1 MDKKILSEAYYK
13 IKLIR
18 VFEDYV
24 EESRENRT
32 GPLMGLLH
40 THSGAEAWVTAVML
54 NLTPKDY
61 VLSTYRNHAHS
72 IARGID
78 MGAFAAEISGKITG
92 VCHGMAG
99 NMHVVDQNLNM
110 VAGFGI
116 IGAGLPS
123 ACGCALASKMK
134 NSDEVSAVFFGDG
147 AMAQG
152 ASHESFNMASIKKLP
167 VLLCNDNNHIAMSTD
182 SSNNLCHEKTA
193 DYMAAYN
200 IPAVTV
206 DGMDFFASYEAVE
219 KAVKYIREGN
229 GPYFIEFDNARYG
242 GQWVGDPVAYK
253 TPEQKAAEFARDPV
267 ARFEKDVVEK
277 GLMTQEELLAIDNKV
292 RQEVADAIKFADESP
307 LPEKSVM
314 FENIYADQ
322 Y

>member
-1 MDKKILSEAYYK
+1 MDKKLLMEAYHK

-24 EESRENRT
+24 EESSANGT

-54 NLTPKDY
+54 NLEAKDY

-72 IARGID
+72 IARGIN
-78 MGAFAAEISGKITG
+78 MGEFAAEISGKITG
-92 VCHGMAG
+92 TCRGMAG
-99 NMHVVDQNLNM
+99 NMHAVDQNLNM

-123 ACGCALASKMK
+123 ACGTALASKMDGT
-134 NSDEVSAVFFGDG
+134 DEVSAVFFGDG

-152 ASHESFNMASIKKLP
+152 AVHESLNMAGVKKLP
-167 VLLCNDNNHIAMSTD
+167 VLFCNDNNHIAMSTD
-182 SSNNLCHEKTA
+182 PKNNLCNTNIAK
-193 DYMAAYN
+193 YMTGYN
-200 IPAVTV
+200 IPAATV
-206 DGMDFFASYEAVE
+206 DGMDFFASYEAVK
-219 KAVKYIREGN
+219 KAVEHIRAGN

-242 GQWVGDPVAYK
+242 GQWVGDAVAYK
-253 TPEQKAAEFARDPV
+253 SAEQKAAEFARDPV
-267 ARFEKDVVEK
+267 TRFEKEVVEK
-277 GLMTQEELLAIDNKV
+277 GLLSKEELAEIETKV
-292 RQEVADAIKFADESP
+292 RKEVDDAIKFAEESP
-307 LPEKSVM
+307 LPQLSDMYV
-314 FENIYADQ
+314 NIYADK

>member
-1 MDKKILSEAYYK
+1 MDKNLLQEAYHK

-24 EESRENRT
+24 ESSRKDKT
-32 GPLMGLLH
+32 SPLMGLLH
-40 THSGAEAWVTAVML
+40 TASGAESWVTAVMQ
-54 NLTPKDY
+54 NLTLKDY

-78 MGAFAAEISGKITG
+78 MNGFVAEISGKVTG
-92 VCHGMAG
+92 VCRGMAG

-123 ACGCALASKMK
+123 ACGTALASKM
-134 NSDEVSAVFFGDG
+134 NGTDEVSAVFFGDG

-152 ASHESFNMASIKKLP
+152 ATHESLNMASVKKLP
-167 VLLCNDNNHIAMSTD
+167 VLFCNDNNHIAMSTD
-182 SSNNLCHEKTA
+182 PSNNLCHKNTA
-193 DYMAAYN
+193 DYIKGYDM
-200 IPAVTV
+200 PAVTV
-206 DGMDFFASYEAVE
+206 DGMDYFASFEAVQ
-219 KAVKYIREGN
+219 KAVEYIREGN

-242 GQWVGDPVAYK
+242 GQWVGDPVNYK
-253 TPEQKAAEFARDPV
+253 SAEQKAAELARDPV
-267 ARFEKDVVEK
+267 ARFEREVVEK
-277 GLMTQEELLAIDNKV
+277 NLLTVEELKAIEEKV
-292 RQEVADAIKFADESP
+292 RKEVDDAIKFAQESP

-314 FENIYADQ
+314 FENIYADK

>member
-1 MDKKILSEAYYK
+1 MEKTILVEAYHK
-13 IKLIR
+13 MKLIR
-18 VFEDYV
+18 IFEDYV
-24 EESRENRT
+24 EKSRAERT

-40 THSGAEAWVTAVML
+40 THSGAEAWVSAVMA
-54 NLTPKDY
+54 NLTAEDY
-61 VLSTYRNHAHS
+61 VSSTYRNHAHS

-78 MGAFAAEISGKITG
+78 MKEFAAEISGKVTG
-92 VCHGMAG
+92 VCRGMAG

-110 VAGFGI
+110 IAGFGI

-123 ACGCALASKMK
+123 ACGAALASKMQGK
-134 NSDEVSAVFFGDG
+134 NLVSCVFFGDG

-152 ASHESFNMASIKKLP
+152 ATHESFNMAAIKKLP
-167 VLLCNDNNHIAMSTD
+167 VLLCNDNNHIAMSTN
-182 SSNNLCHEKTA
+182 SRNNLVHERTA
-193 DYMAAYN
+193 LYMVGYG

-242 GQWVGDPVAYK
+242 GQWVGDPVLYK
-253 TPEQKAAEFARDPV
+253 SPAQKAAEFARDPI
-267 ARFEKDVVEK
+267 ARFEREVVEK
-277 GLMTQEELLAIDNKV
+277 GLLTEDELKEIADRAAKEVDEAI
-292 RQEVADAIKFADESP
+292 QFATESP

-314 FENIYADQ
+314 FENIYADE

>member
-1 MDKKILSEAYYK
+1 MDKKILLEAYHK

-40 THSGAEAWVTAVML
+40 TASGSEAWVTALMQ
-54 NLTPKDY
+54 NLEPKDY
-61 VLSTYRNHAHS
+61 VLSTYRNHSHS

-78 MGAFAAEISGKITG
+78 MGKFVAEISGKVTG
-92 VCHGMAG
+92 VCRGMAG

-116 IGAGLPS
+116 IAAGMPS
-123 ACGCALASKMK
+123 ACGTALASKMNK
-134 NSDEVSAVFFGDG
+134 TDEVSAVFFGDG

-152 ASHESFNMASIKKLP
+152 AAHESFNMASIKKLP
-167 VLLCNDNNHIAMSTD
+167 VLFCNDNNHIAMSTD
-182 SSNNLCHEKTA
+182 PKNNLTHTKTA
-193 DYMAAYN
+193 EYMSAYD

-206 DGMDFFASYEAVE
+206 DGMDYFASFEAV
-219 KAVKYIREGN
+219 KTAVEYIRAGK
-229 GPYFIEFDNARYG
+229 GPYFIEFDNARFG
-242 GQWVGDPVAYK
+242 GQWVGDPVCYK
-253 TPEQKAAEFARDPV
+253 SDEQKSAEFARDPV

-277 GLMTQEELLAIDNKV
+277 GLVTKEELEEIATQVQKEVSAAIT
-292 RQEVADAIKFADESP
+292 FAEESP
-307 LPEKSVM
+307 LPDESVM
-314 FENIYADQ
+314 FENIYADK

>member
-1 MDKKILSEAYYK
+1 MDKKLLKEAYHK
-13 IKLIR
+13 MKLIR

-24 EESRENRT
+24 EKSAAEGT

-40 THSGAEAWVTAVML
+40 THSGAEAWVSAVML
-54 NLTPKDY
+54 NLEPKDY

-72 IARGID
+72 IARGIN
-78 MGAFAAEISGKITG
+78 MGEFAAEISGKITG
-92 VCHGMAG
+92 TCRGMAG

-123 ACGCALASKMK
+123 ACGTALASKM
-134 NSDEVSAVFFGDG
+134 NGTDEVSAVFFGDG

-152 ASHESFNMASIKKLP
+152 ATHESLNMAGVKKLP
-167 VLLCNDNNHIAMSTD
+167 VLFCNDNNHIAMSTD
-182 SSNNLCHEKTA
+182 PKNNLCNTTTA
-193 DYMAAYN
+193 NYMAAYN

-206 DGMDFFASYEAVE
+206 DGMDFFASYEATQ
-219 KAVKYIREGN
+219 KAVEYIRAGK

-242 GQWVGDPVAYK
+242 GQWVGDAVNYK
-253 TPEQKAAEFARDPV
+253 SDEQKAAEFAKDPIK
-267 ARFEKDVVEK
+267 RFEKEVVKK
-277 GLMTQEELLAIDNKV
+277 GLLSKDELEEIEKTV
-292 RQEVADAIKFADESP
+292 VQEVDDAIKFAEESP
-307 LPEKSVM
+307 LPEISDM
-314 FENIYADQ
+314 FVNIYADK

>member
-1 MDKKILSEAYYK
+1 MDKKILLEAYHK

-40 THSGAEAWVTAVML
+40 TASGSEAWVTAVMQ
-54 NLTPKDY
+54 NLAPRDY
-61 VLSTYRNHAHS
+61 ILSTYRNHAHS

-78 MGAFAAEISGKITG
+78 MGEFTAEISGKVTG
-92 VCHGMAG
+92 VCRGMAG

-116 IGAGLPS
+116 IAAGMPS
-123 ACGCALASKMK
+123 ACGTALASKMNK
-134 NSDEVSAVFFGDG
+134 TDEVSAVFFGDG

-152 ASHESFNMASIKKLP
+152 AAHESFNMAAIKKLP
-167 VLLCNDNNHIAMSTD
+167 VLFCNDNNHIAMSTD
-182 SSNNLCHEKTA
+182 PSNNLTHTKTA
-193 DYMAAYN
+193 DYMSAYN

-206 DGMDFFASYEAVE
+206 DGMDYFATFEAV
-219 KAVKYIREGN
+219 KTAVEYIRAGK
-229 GPYFIEFDNARYG
+229 GPYFIEFDNARFG
-242 GQWVGDPVAYK
+242 GQWVGDPVCYK
-253 TPEQKAAEFARDPV
+253 SDEQKSAELARDPV
-267 ARFEKDVVEK
+267 ARFEKEVVEK
-277 GLMTQEELLAIDNKV
+277 GLMTKEELEEIATQVQK
-292 RQEVADAIKFADESP
+292 EVAAAIIFAEESP
-307 LPEKSVM
+307 LPDESVM
-314 FENIYADQ
+314 FENIYADK

>member
-1 MDKKILSEAYYK
+1 MNKEILLEAYHK

-24 EESRENRT
+24 EKSRAERT

-40 THSGAEAWVTAVML
+40 TASGAEAWVTAVML

-78 MGAFAAEISGKITG
+78 MKAFAAEISGKVTG
-92 VCHGMAG
+92 VCRGMAG

-116 IGAGLPS
+116 IGAGMPS
-123 ACGCALASKMK
+123 ACGCALASKMQGT
-134 NSDEVSAVFFGDG
+134 DQVSAVFFGDG

-152 ASHESFNMASIKKLP
+152 AAHESFNMASTKKLP
-167 VLLCNDNNHIAMSTD
+167 VLFCNDNNHIAMSTN
-182 SSNNLCHEKTA
+182 SRNNLCHEKTA
-193 DYMAAYN
+193 DYMSAYN

-206 DGMDFFASYEAVE
+206 DGMDFFASFEAAA
-219 KAVKYIREGN
+219 KAIAYIREGN
-229 GPYFIEFDNARYG
+229 GPFFIEFDNARYG
-242 GQWVGDPVAYK
+242 GQWVGDPVLYK
-253 TPEQKAAEFARDPV
+253 TPEQKKAEFDRDPV
-267 ARFEKDVVEK
+267 ARFEREVVEK
-277 GLMTQEELLAIDNKV
+277 GLLTKEELADIEAKVRKEVDEAIQFAID
-292 RQEVADAIKFADESP
+292 SP

-314 FENIYADQ
+314 FENIYADR